1 MDNENQAENQGDNTE
16 TQALDEKTLLK
27 QRAKMLGIDFG
38 NNISVETLK
47 AKIEEKLSGVEAKV
61 AAEVNPLGSM
71 DDSEED
77 LSKLTPEQRM
87 MRLRKKIREEQLKL
101 VRLRVTCMDPKKS
114 DLPGEIFT
122 IANEYLGTV
131 AKFVPFGEPTD
142 NGYHVPFCIYTMMN
156 ERKFLNIRTRKDR
169 KTGQT
174 IVEHQWAKEFAL
186 EVLPQMTPEELKQL
200 ATAQIAAGSLD
211 APAQA

>member
-61 AAEVNPLGSM
+61 AAEINPLGST

-77 LSKLTPEQRM
+77 LAKLTPEQRM

-131 AKFVPFGEPTD
+131 AKFVPFGEATD

-211 APAQA
+211 TSTQA